1 MDSALIGFLAVVGI
15 MFGTGSSVAGMV
27 AQAGPMAKG
36 VLLVLLV
43 FSIISWAIIIHKLRV
58 LKRVRRESRLF
69 LQMFHDSGNLSTLY
83 TRSLR
88 MQHSPLAKIFIA
100 GYKEFKRA
108 TEESQLVARRSGQ
121 GAAPAPNPSGDSI
134 LFGVRRALA
143 VTASE
148 ETGKLEQTLIFLATT
163 GSTTPFIGLFG
174 TVWGV
179 MNAFR
184 GLGMRG
190 SASIGVVAPGIA
202 EALIATAAG
211 LAAAIPAVMA
221 YNYFVNK
228 IRFLSADM
236 ENFSSLLLA
245 HLEKHSVKL

>member
-1 MDSALIGFLAVVGI
+1 MDLPVGTVLTI
-15 MFGTGSSVAGMV
+15 VGAMFGRGTSVADMV
-27 AQAGPMAKG
+27 TQAGPMAKG
-36 VLLVLLV
+36 VLLVLLG
-43 FSIISWAIIIHKLRV
+43 FSIISWAIIAHKFRLMRQI
-58 LKRVRRESRLF
+58 RRESRLF
-69 LQMFHDSGNLSTLY
+69 LEAFQDSSSLSAIY
-83 TRSLR
+83 TRSIR
-88 MQHSPLAKIFIA
+88 MQYTPLAKIFIA
-100 GYKEFKRA
+100 GFRELKGSSDPDLRPGRGGKEGPSA
-108 TEESQLVARRSGQ
+108 SDLAGNPNL
-121 GAAPAPNPSGDSI
+121 AA
-134 LFGVRRALA
+134 VRRVLA
-143 VTASE
+143 IAVSE
-148 ETGKLEQTLIFLATT
+148 ETARLEHALIFLATT

-228 IRFLSADM
+228 VKFLAADM
-236 ENFSSLLLA
+236 DNFANMFLA
-245 HLEKHSVKL
+245 YVEKHRVNP